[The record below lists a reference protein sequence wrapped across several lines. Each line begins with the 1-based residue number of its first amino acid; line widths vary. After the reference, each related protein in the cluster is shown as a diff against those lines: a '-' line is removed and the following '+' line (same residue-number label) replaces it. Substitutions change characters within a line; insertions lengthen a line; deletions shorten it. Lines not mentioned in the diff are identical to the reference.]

1 MLYQSI
7 TWKQVNVKYSKKNL
21 AYDQNELKWGQEKGG
36 GTHKF
41 TMRREPASVR
51 TQRRIASPLHA
62 KITDVS
68 KGLF

>member
-21 AYDQNELKWGQEKGG
+21 ACDQNELKWGQEKGG

-41 TMRREPASVR
+41 TMRPEPASLQ

-68 KGLF
+68 KSLF